1 MPFARCNSQIPAPL
15 PSPIPT
21 GRGTRSA
28 ANEIFSQ
35 FLEKTLQIPELTLP
49 GPHLPPA
56 PAEID
61 LRSLTL
67 VSTDLML
74 RSAREFGAFR
84 IRCHGISGSE
94 LGTMADEAERVF
106 QKSRNVVVVER
117 NGTGGEMIPCVRSSK
132 GALEFAAQTITGDQ
146 THRNFWV
153 HMGNVASRLDTI
165 VEQVTMVLQH
175 KTSKEFKERIQ
186 DTESWICLCRYP
198 HDNVPKQNE
207 DTSVKKKDKLCDH
220 ALRFYLPMEQC
231 IFYVQTER
239 GPLSF
244 DAGPENIVVTVGKQ
258 LEEWSHGVFKCVPG
272 EMIFMPS
279 FQSSPASFSIE
290 LVCLASSN
298 DLSHSLDNSDNCD
311 KIISLADQILI
322 VFCLVFLYNFL
333 YFVFS

>member
-61 LRSLTL
+61 FRSLTL

-146 THRNFWV
+146 THRNFWYTYTYI
-153 HMGNVASRLDTI
+153 HTLFDF
-165 VEQVTMVLQH
+165 ECFVL
-175 KTSKEFKERIQ
+175 
-186 DTESWICLCRYP
+186 
-198 HDNVPKQNE
+198 
-207 DTSVKKKDKLCDH
+207 
-220 ALRFYLPMEQC
+220 
-231 IFYVQTER
+231 
-239 GPLSF
+239 
-244 DAGPENIVVTVGKQ
+244 
-258 LEEWSHGVFKCVPG
+258 
-272 EMIFMPS
+272 
-279 FQSSPASFSIE
+279 
-290 LVCLASSN
+290 
-298 DLSHSLDNSDNCD
+298 
-311 KIISLADQILI
+311 
-322 VFCLVFLYNFL
+322 
-333 YFVFS
+333 